1 MPIYNIRGHGKTLP
15 LLDVKVGMLR
25 CSLEFAD
32 DLTRR
37 NEEVVL
43 NVSPWTMGAIA
54 KLLQVYSETE
64 LATILWE
71 PTHDAE
77 YGIAR
82 WRGTIQVDRSAR
94 RVLAQCSRALRSR
107 SEDRRAHP
115 AGIPLLLR

>member
-15 LLDVKVGMLR
+15 LLDVKVGMLG

-71 PTHDAE
+71 PTRRR
-77 YGIAR
+77 GI
-82 WRGTIQVDRSAR
+82 WDRPMERHHSSGSVCQTSAGSMLKSSPKPQR
-94 RVLAQCSRALRSR
+94 R
-107 SEDRRAHP
+107 
-115 AGIPLLLR
+115 